1 MIVHQIQKPF
11 PNGLYVALLSACETA
26 IGRSSAIARSGAVLV
41 VAALICLSATATPS
55 QAAEQTPSAFLKQI
69 YKQYV
74 GKNTPGVTLDSDA
87 DLKRYFT
94 PSMAKIIID
103 DDAKAQQSGD
113 IPTLD
118 GDPFVGHQD
127 WLITKFK
134 IDVDDKATDKT
145 TAKVSLTDLGKIEV
159 VTVDLVKIDGAWKID
174 DVHWTEDSLRGIYK
188 Q

>member
-1 MIVHQIQKPF
+1 MIVHDSQTSF
-11 PNGLYVALLSACETA
+11 PHRLKIALPGAIATA
-26 IGRSSAIARSGAVLV
+26 ISLPRSVAQSAALLV
-41 VAALICLSATATPS
+41 VAALLCLMAATAPG
-55 QAAEQTPSAFLKQI
+55 QAADQTPSAFLKQI

-74 GKNTPGVTLDSDA
+74 GKNTPGVVLDTDA
-87 DLKRYFT
+87 DIQRYFT

-103 DDAKAQQSGD
+103 DDAKAEKSGD

-127 WLITKFK
+127 WQITKFK
-134 IDVDDKATDKT
+134 VDVDDQATDKT
-145 TAKVSLTDLGKIEV
+145 SAKVSLTDLGKIEV
-159 VTVDLVKIDGAWKID
+159 ITVDLVKVDGAWKID